1 MVGLK
6 GPAMDK
12 ETRLKKR
19 ALERMPKRVKH
30 RLLGHAVSQ
39 RSVGAAMLP
48 FAFCPL
54 LLSAGNLPRPRRDKG
69 AP

>member
-1 MVGLK
+1 MG
-6 GPAMDK
+6 K
-12 ETRLKKR
+12 ETRWKKR
-19 ALERMPKRVKH
+19 ALEGMPKRVKH

-39 RSVGAAMLP
+39 RTAGAAVLP

-54 LLSAGNLPRPRRDKG
+54 LLSAGNSPRPRRDKG